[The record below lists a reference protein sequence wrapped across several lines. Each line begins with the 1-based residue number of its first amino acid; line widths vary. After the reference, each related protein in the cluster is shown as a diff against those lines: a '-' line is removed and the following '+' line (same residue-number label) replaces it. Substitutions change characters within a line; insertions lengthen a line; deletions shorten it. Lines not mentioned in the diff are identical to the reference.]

1 MQGLRPATE
10 KGGREASACCH
21 GKGRT
26 LLTMPG
32 GKARAAVDMAVG
44 E

>member
-1 MQGLRPATE
+1 MQGFLPAME

-21 GKGRT
+21 GKERPE
-26 LLTMPG
+26 LAMPG
-32 GKARAAVDMAVG
+32 GKARAAVDVAVG